1 MTEDDVGLDI
11 TRPISIKKHPN
22 GVQNSPI
29 TMGIVSIPPMT
40 KTPPTTNILVFAIV
54 NTHPMYAFI
63 IFRYMTRINLD
74 TMCIYQ
80 CLANIMFC
88 KISIER
94 YIESARI

>member
-1 MTEDDVGLDI
+1 MLWLLGKLYNKPFVRSRSDDVGLDI

-63 IFRYMTRINLD
+63 IFRLHDKN
-74 TMCIYQ
+74 
-80 CLANIMFC
+80 
-88 KISIER
+88 
-94 YIESARI
+94 